1 MREKVV
7 EILNI
12 AVGQKKFLKELTQEF
27 TKNDEL
33 AKYIVY
39 EAATGHAKFTGN
51 VKDVPPYTGNQ
62 NVVAKMMMT
71 YDKNTGGVEL
81 IDCWDWAQKNGSALT
96 TNLQIDFKSS
106 RTSRTVILNLQL
118 VFLKKLFLL

>member
-12 AVGQKKFLKELTQEF
+12 AVGPVKKFLKELTQEF

-39 EAATGHAKFTGN
+39 EACSNWSCKI
-51 VKDVPPYTGNQ
+51 Y
-62 NVVAKMMMT
+62 
-71 YDKNTGGVEL
+71 
-81 IDCWDWAQKNGSALT
+81 W
-96 TNLQIDFKSS
+96 
-106 RTSRTVILNLQL
+106 
-118 VFLKKLFLL
+118 